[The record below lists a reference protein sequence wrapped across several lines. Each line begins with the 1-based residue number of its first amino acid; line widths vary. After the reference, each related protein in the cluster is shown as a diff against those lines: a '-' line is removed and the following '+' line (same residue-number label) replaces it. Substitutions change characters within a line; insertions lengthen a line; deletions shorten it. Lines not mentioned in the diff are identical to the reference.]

1 MNAAERKVVHMELSC
16 LERNSTITLC
26 LHGELDHH
34 AAQNILLQVGD
45 LIDGRRPER
54 FVLDMSGVSFMDSSG
69 IAVILGAFRRMNE
82 IQGEFHA
89 VKINAQARR
98 VLTAAG
104 IDRIVS
110 LD

>member
-1 MNAAERKVVHMELSC
+1 MELSC
-16 LERNSTITLC
+16 LERNSTVTLC

-54 FVLDMSGVSFMDSSG
+54 FVLDMSGVNFMDSSG

-82 IQGEFHA
+82 IQGEFQ
-89 VKINAQARR
+89 VIKLNMQARR

-104 IDRIVS
+104 IDRVITFE
-110 LD
+110 

>member
-1 MNAAERKVVHMELSC
+1 MEK
-16 LERNSTITLC
+16 NSTVTLC

-34 AAQNILLQVGD
+34 AAQNILIQIGE

-54 FVLDMSGVSFMDSSG
+54 FVLDMGGVSFMDSSG
-69 IAVILGAFRRMNE
+69 IAVILGAFRRMDE
-82 IQGEFHA
+82 IQGEFQ
-89 VKINAQARR
+89 VMKVNAQARR

-104 IDRIVS
+104 IDRVIS